1 MHKLTANLFG
11 LVFLLGSGAAAA
23 DLLGSEERT
32 RVATPDR
39 QYLSAM
45 GGFSMVDDDRGGDQA
60 PNSGDGLHAVGIYG
74 HQWDNNWGLET
85 SFAAE
90 SVRSGGHRVTAV
102 LDGYYGF
109 GNRRAGDVVPY
120 YLAGIGLALNDIDSD
135 QDIDMVLNVGLGIA
149 APLDNVLGLRLRFRG
164 EARYLNDQFADG
176 SDDFRISLG
185 LEVPLFR

>member
-1 MHKLTANLFG
+1 VHKLTANLFG

-45 GGFSMVDDDRGGDQA
+45 AGFTAVDDDRAENVDE
-60 PNSGDGLHAVGIYG
+60 GLHAVGIYG
-74 HQWDNNWGLET
+74 YQFDNNFGVEG

-90 SVRSGGHRVTAV
+90 AVRGAGHRVTAM

-109 GNRRAGDVVPY
+109 ANRRAGNAVPY
-120 YLAGIGLALNDIDSD
+120 YLAGIGLAHNDIDSD
-135 QDIDMVLNVGLGIA
+135 STTNLAYNIGLGIS
-149 APLDNVLGLRLRFRG
+149 APLDDLIGLRLRFRG
-164 EARYLNDQFADG
+164 EARYFHDTVGDG
-176 SDDFRISLG
+176 LDDFRVSLG